1 MKFYKIF
8 NNGGNKMA
16 VKKVYYYKASIKDNN
31 TNELLHNNFKE
42 IFDEIIA
49 DNILVEEEDGVT
61 SIILDEGKSINGHRV
76 DRITMDI
83 ISNDDNY
90 FFTRIAR
97 SKDTKETFIR
107 NIETNELEEVLDPQ
121 ERAYKTLDICTYC
134 LLDYHN
140 GVVAY
145 MEGQSAANISKFKL
159 FIDNFSHGKY
169 EMIID
174 NIASTESVRALLSPG
189 SILNKINYE
198 FRVPRV
204 EILNGLGLSPKAID
218 ALSDT
223 DLTEAKLI
231 LKNDPRK
238 PLSKVQNVIND
249 IVDIF
254 KSENQ
259 CGNHVSLVGKTPN
272 TATQEYTY
280 QYKNYSSSI
289 DIPTTKIIN
298 GITVVLSIEEMA
310 REAYQR
316 IMSAYCS
323 SKEHLENLA
332 NL

>member
-1 MKFYKIF
+1 MGERTVAI
-8 NNGGNKMA
+8 
-16 VKKVYYYKASIKDNN
+16 KKVYYYKASIKDKT
-31 TNELLHNNFKE
+31 TNELLQNNFKE

-49 DNILVEEEDGVT
+49 NNTLIEDKGVFD
-61 SIILDEGKSINGHRV
+61 SFILDKGKSVNGHRV

-83 ISNDDNY
+83 IKNENDY

-97 SKDTKETFIR
+97 SKDTKETLIR
-107 NIETNELEEVLDPQ
+107 NIQTNEIEEVLDPQ

-134 LLDYHN
+134 LLDYNN
-140 GVVAY
+140 GIIAY
-145 MEGQSAANISKFKL
+145 MEGQSAANINKLKL
-159 FIDNFSHGKY
+159 FIDNFSRGKY
-169 EMIID
+169 EMIIE
-174 NIASTESVRALLSPG
+174 NISSTESVMALLSPG

-204 EILNGLGLSPKAID
+204 EILKGLGLTDKAID

-238 PLSKVQNVIND
+238 PLSKVQSVIENVVN
-249 IVDIF
+249 VF
-254 KSENQ
+254 RHESQYVN
-259 CGNHVSLVGKTPN
+259 NVSLVGKTPN
-272 TATQEYTY
+272 TATQEYSY

-289 DIPTTKIIN
+289 DIQTTKIFN
-298 GITVVLSIEEMA
+298 GIAVVLSIEEMA
-310 REAYQR
+310 EEAYQR
-316 IMSAYCS
+316 IRAAYCT